1 MKIILNADLDNLGRK
16 GDVIEVK
23 GGYARNFLLPRN
35 LAVLATKGALREA
48 ENVRKVREERNQREV
63 SSAQETAERISST
76 PLKISARAGEDGHL
90 FGSITSAEIAERLT
104 ESLGTEFDRR
114 KIHLQD
120 SIRSLGVHEFEVRL
134 HPEVVARGSIEI
146 AAES

>member
-1 MKIILNADLDNLGRK
+1 MKVILNADLDNLGRK
-16 GDVIEVK
+16 GEVIEVK

-35 LAVLATKGALREA
+35 LAILATKGALREA

-63 SSAQETAERISST
+63 SSAQETAERISSA

-104 ESLGTEFDRR
+104 ESLGAEFDRR
-114 KIHLQD
+114 KIHLSD

-134 HPEVVARGSIEI
+134 HPDVVARGSIEI
-146 AAES
+146 VPES

>member
-1 MKIILNADLDNLGRK
+1 MKVILNADLDNLGRK

-35 LAVLATKGALREA
+35 LATLATKGALREA
-48 ENVRKVREERNQREV
+48 ENVRKVREERNQRDV
-63 SSAQETAERISST
+63 TAAQETADRISSA
-76 PLKISARAGEDGHL
+76 PLKIAARAGEDGHL

-114 KIHLQD
+114 KIHLQE

-134 HPEVVARGSIEI
+134 HPDVVARGSIEI
-146 AAES
+146 VPES

>member
-48 ENVRKVREERNQREV
+48 ENVRKVREERNQRDV

-76 PLKISARAGEDGHL
+76 ALKISARAGEDGHL
-90 FGSITSAEIAERLT
+90 FGSITAAEIAERLS

-114 KIHLQD
+114 KIHLQE

-134 HPEVVARGSIEI
+134 HPDVVARGSIEI
-146 AAES
+146 VSES